1 MPQSLPGRIA
11 KAARTVNRVLNWLP
25 NRVAEGLAYHVA
37 RGLLGCSDVTH
48 TIPAALIVGF
58 QAHLGVCIAPVRF
71 VRLSD
76 RAARLLGRLCG
87 RFVAVTWVGT
97 VYLSP
102 GLSASGEQDPFYDRS
117 VVDTIAHELWHVHQ
131 FLHSGGGLFWVG
143 RWLWERLRYGLR
155 EMPIE
160 VEARRVA
167 REFSS
172 REQ

>member
-1 MPQSLPGRIA
+1 MPRSWPTWIA
-11 KAARTVNRVLNWLP
+11 RAARTANRILSWLP
-25 NRVAEGLAYHVA
+25 NRIAEDLAYHVA

-48 TIPAALIVGF
+48 AIPAALIEDF
-58 QAHLGVCIAPVRF
+58 QAHLGVRIAPVRF
-71 VRLSD
+71 IRLSD
-76 RAARLLGRLCG
+76 RAARLLKGFCG

-97 VYLSP
+97 VYLSA
-102 GLSASGEQDPFYDRS
+102 GLSAAGEQDPFYDRS
-117 VVDTIAHELWHVHQ
+117 TVDTVVHELWHVHQ
-131 FLHSGGGLFWVG
+131 FWHSGGGLYWIG

>member
-1 MPQSLPGRIA
+1 MPQSWPAWIA
-11 KAARTVNRVLNWLP
+11 DAARTANRILSWLP
-25 NRVAEGLAYHVA
+25 NRIAEGLAYHVA
-37 RGLLGCSDVTH
+37 RGLLGCSDVTDD
-48 TIPAALIVGF
+48 IPAALIEDF
-58 QAHLGVCIAPVRF
+58 QAHLGVRIAPVRF

-76 RAARLLGRLCG
+76 RALRLLRGLCG

-102 GLSASGEQDPFYDRS
+102 GLSASGEQNPFDDRS
-117 VVDTIAHELWHVHQ
+117 IVDTIAHELWHVHQ
-131 FLHSGGGLFWVG
+131 FFHSGGGLYWVG

-167 REFSS
+167 REFVA
-172 REQ
+172 RV